1 MYLLFIDWIKN
12 SEKYF
17 SEYWPGWDARITE
30 TNAKE
35 EYGIR
40 DIGTCGYKAIIVQY
54 VVHVEPGWKK

>member
-1 MYLLFIDWIKN
+1 MYFSFIDWIKN

-35 EYGIR
+35 EYDIR
-40 DIGTCGYKAIIVQY
+40 DIGKV
-54 VVHVEPGWKK
+54 